1 MTGLVYHDD
10 YLKHVTPPW
19 HPEQP
24 ERVAA
29 VAEHLRQTGIC
40 DRTTSIDAAPAQVES
55 IAEVHSRDYIQAVE
69 ATSRLGGL
77 LDAGDTLVCPDS
89 CAVARLAVGGVLA
102 AADAVMA
109 GEVQNAFC
117 VVRPPGHHARPA
129 QGMGFCIFG
138 NVAIAARHLQRRHG
152 LERILVVDWD
162 VHHGNGTQEAFYE
175 DPTVLY
181 FSVHRYGSFFPGSG
195 SAEERGSGP
204 GEGFTINVP
213 LWAGA
218 GCEDFLGA
226 FNRELVPAAEEF
238 RPEFV
243 LISAGFDAH
252 RDDPLGGMA
261 LATED
266 YGALAR
272 VVGDIAEEHCGGRMV
287 AALEGGYNL
296 NALAASV
303 AETLRVFRG
312 ES

>member
-10 YLKHVTPPW
+10 YLKHATPPW

-29 VAEHLRQTGIC
+29 VAEHLRQTGVC
-40 DRTTSIDAAPAQVES
+40 ERTTAIEAVPAEVES
-55 IAEVHSRDYIQAVE
+55 IAEVHSPDYIQAVE
-69 ATSRLGGL
+69 ETSRLGGL
-77 LDAGDTLVCPDS
+77 LDAGDTPVCSDS
-89 CAVARLAVGGVLA
+89 YAVARLAVGGMLA

-109 GEVQNAFC
+109 GDVQNAFC

-129 QGMGFCIFG
+129 QGMGFCIFS
-138 NVAIAARHLQRRHG
+138 NVAIAARHLQKRHG
-152 LERILVVDWD
+152 LERILIVDWD

-181 FSVHRYGSFFPGSG
+181 FSVHRYGMFFPGSG
-195 SAEERGSGP
+195 SAEERGSGA

-218 GCEDFLGA
+218 GGEDFLAA
-226 FNRELVPAAEEF
+226 FNEELMPAAEEF

-261 LATED
+261 LATGD
-266 YGALAR
+266 YGTLAR
-272 VVGDIAEEHCGGRMV
+272 VLGDIAEEHCGGRMV

-296 NALAASV
+296 DALSASV
-303 AETLRVFRG
+303 AETLEVFLA
-312 ES
+312 S